1 MNNIEFQQYLK
12 FVSFQ
17 AQRDMEAIRRNL
29 FIKDSDYDRS
39 ADAFFIVSKDEGF
52 ELTLTPSE
60 YRVIRHYHYHNPID
74 TKASL
79 LK

>member
-1 MNNIEFQQYLK
+1 MKKNP
-12 FVSFQ
+12 
-17 AQRDMEAIRRNL
+17 

-39 ADAFFIVSKDEGF
+39 ADAFFIVSKNEGF

-60 YRVIRHYHYHNPID
+60 YRVIGYCHYRNPID
-74 TKASL
+74 TKTSL

>member
-1 MNNIEFQQYLK
+1 
-12 FVSFQ
+12 
-17 AQRDMEAIRRNL
+17 MEAIRRNL
-29 FIKDSDYDRS
+29 FIKDSDNDRS

-60 YRVIRHYHYHNPID
+60 YRGIRNYHYHNPID
-74 TKASL
+74 AKPSG

>member
-60 YRVIRHYHYHNPID
+60 YRGIRNYHYHNPID
-74 TKASL
+74 AKPSG

>member
-1 MNNIEFQQYLK
+1 
-12 FVSFQ
+12 
-17 AQRDMEAIRRNL
+17 MEAMKRNP

-39 ADAFFIVSKDEGF
+39 ADAFFIVNKNEEF

-60 YRVIRHYHYHNPID
+60 YRGIRNYHYHNPID
-74 TKASL
+74 AKPSG

>member
-1 MNNIEFQQYLK
+1 M
-12 FVSFQ
+12 FQ
-17 AQRDMEAIRRNL
+17 AQRDMEAMKRNP

-39 ADAFFIVSKDEGF
+39 ADAFFIVNKNEEF

-60 YRVIRHYHYHNPID
+60 YRVIRHCHYHNPID

>member
-1 MNNIEFQQYLK
+1 
-12 FVSFQ
+12 
-17 AQRDMEAIRRNL
+17 MEAMKRNP

-39 ADAFFIVSKDEGF
+39 ADAFFIVNKNEEF